1 MLLWDTPLH
10 TLTYSK
16 TVFRHRPGKVGL
28 KSSADPPPRVVRVLA
43 TVVRCSSTTS
53 FLESINVREHFNDT
67 VDSAD
72 TGNRII
78 F

>member
-16 TVFRHRPGKVGL
+16 TVFRHRPGKVEL
-28 KSSADPPPRVVRVLA
+28 KSSADACVRS
-43 TVVRCSSTTS
+43 TVVGCSSTTS
-53 FLESINVREHFNDT
+53 FSESINVREHFNDT

>member
-16 TVFRHRPGKVGL
+16 TVFRHRPGKVEL
-28 KSSADPPPRVVRVLA
+28 KSSANPPPRVRVRS
-43 TVVRCSSTTS
+43 TVVGRSSTTS
-53 FLESINVREHFNDT
+53 FSESINVREHFNDT